1 MIEFKPCTDVQK
13 LKEYC
18 AQTSTEYAE
27 NIFAYT
33 AVERGSEA
41 GFGLFALTDE
51 KVEVIYL
58 PEDEYLVD
66 VLSRSAM
73 NYGDLR
79 GVKKVNFE
87 KANQQDK
94 LKKLGF
100 VTDERGPESDILSYI
115 NNCKNCGK

>member
-18 AQTSTEYAE
+18 AQTNTRYAE

-41 GFGLFALTDE
+41 GFGLFTLTDE